1 MIGERYGKYT
11 VINVQNKNAK
21 RVLMK
26 KLMEQL
32 MGINGN

>member
-1 MIGERYGKYT
+1 VIYT

-21 RVLMK
+21 RVLMEK
-26 KLMEQL
+26 L